1 MLLAL
6 FFYCLLKT
14 CNVLLFEFCDK
25 DKGHTKGREYWNFGK
40 I

>member
-6 FFYCLLKT
+6 FFYCLLQT
-14 CNVLLFEFCDK
+14 YNVLFFCDK
-25 DKGHTKGREYWNFGK
+25 NKGHPKGREYWNFGK